1 MLELLMTI
9 GGVKQDFGIVGQAK
23 WDQPGT
29 YTWVCPPD
37 VTSICAVL
45 IGGGA
50 HGSGGNNYNIKGGF
64 GGGLR
69 YQNDIPVVP
78 GTSYTIVIAA
88 QSALTTAYYPQAV
101 PVETAQLMT
110 TAFGLSA
117 GLGNLG
123 TPFSNV
129 VKGGYGCTNT
139 YASFQYGGTSGGGST
154 GTYTNGTAQPGPTL
168 NGGFDA
174 SYGVPSDLYGHGN
187 YSVGQGY
194 GGWARGAAA
203 GASGNTSTGA
213 GGKVGGVRIIWGKG
227 RAFPAQ
233 YAYDI

>member
-1 MLELLMTI
+1 MLELLMSVGAT
-9 GGVKQDFGIVGQAK
+9 KPDFGIAGQAM

-29 YTWVCPPD
+29 YTWICPEG
-37 VTSICAVL
+37 VTSICAVV

-88 QSALTTAYYPQAV
+88 QSKAVTMPYPSTV

-123 TPFSNV
+123 TAFSSS

-139 YASFQYGGTSGGGST
+139 YASFQYGGASGGGST
-154 GTYTNGTAQPGPTL
+154 GTYTNGTDQPSPIL
-168 NGGFDA
+168 NGGFNT
-174 SYGVPSDLYGHGN
+174 SYGLPSDLHGHGN
-187 YSVGQGY
+187 TTIGYGY

-203 GASGNTSTGA
+203 GSSGNVSTGA
-213 GGKVGGVRIIWGKG
+213 SGKAGGARIIWGNG
-227 RAFPAQ
+227 RAFPSQ
-233 YAYDI
+233 YAYDV